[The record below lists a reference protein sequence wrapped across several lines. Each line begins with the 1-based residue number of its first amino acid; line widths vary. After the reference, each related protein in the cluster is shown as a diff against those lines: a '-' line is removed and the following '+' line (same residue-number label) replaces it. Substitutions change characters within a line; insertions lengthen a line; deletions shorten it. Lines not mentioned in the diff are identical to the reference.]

1 MNNEEKNTYVK
12 TQITKAML
20 TLLEQYEFD
29 EISISQI
36 TSFAQVSRNSFYR
49 NYENKE
55 DILLQYVRKLFTDW
69 RTQCERRAPNT
80 TADLYGDLFQHLNDN
95 KGFYLLL
102 KKRKQFHL
110 FLTVLLEQTGPQPEH
125 ENMWAYTLAFIAYGT
140 YGWIE
145 EWVARGMQESG
156 EEMAALL
163 ATPHEIK

>member
-20 TLLEQYEFD
+20 KLLEQYEFD

-36 TSFAQVSRNSFYR
+36 TNLAQVSRNSFYR
-49 NYENKE
+49 NYKSKE
-55 DILLQYVRKLFTDW
+55 DILLRYVRRLFTDW
-69 RTQCERRAPNT
+69 RAQCETRAPDSP
-80 TADLYGDLFQHLNDN
+80 AALYGDLFQHLSDN
-95 KGFYLLL
+95 RDFYLLL
-102 KKRKQFHL
+102 KKRNQFHL
-110 FLTVLLEQTGPQPEH
+110 FLTVLLEQTGPKPEH

-156 EEMAALL
+156 DMMAVLL
-163 ATPHEIK
+163 APHGMK

>member
-1 MNNEEKNTYVK
+1 VNNEEKNTYVK

-69 RTQCERRAPNT
+69 RTQCEKRAPSS
-80 TADLYGDLFQHLNDN
+80 TADLYGDLFQHLIDHRD
-95 KGFYLLL
+95 FYLLL
-102 KKRKQFHL
+102 KKRNQFHL
-110 FLTVLLEQTGPQPEH
+110 FLTVLLEQTGPKPEH

-156 EEMAALL
+156 AVMAALL
-163 ATPHEIK
+163 AAPHEIK